1 MTTAMDRVPPN
12 LVTDFDVYEPSLATP
27 VDVFQ
32 QRVAELAAKGP
43 VVHSPAYGGHWL
55 VTRYKEIQ

>member
-12 LVTDFDVYEPSLATP
+12 LVTDFDVYDPGLATP

-32 QRVAELAAKGP
+32 QRVAELAA
-43 VVHSPAYGGHWL
+43 
-55 VTRYKEIQ
+55 